1 MACCETPPPVE
12 RFDFSISPPPPP
24 RRQSICI
31 RSNIVHGHFDLPDLY
46 TLKDNDRAS
55 NINRVTPISLKP
67 RALIPRRRLPEDILT
82 ILSSCSMHHTD
93 ATTESL
99 MIPTLG
105 RRSLPFKFSQDTP
118 PRKRIKLMYHIVP
131 EGVNDTLKTVPLPAI
146 CKPTP
151 IRAIARSA

>member
-1 MACCETPPPVE
+1 MARCETPPPVE
-12 RFDFSISPPPPP
+12 RFEFSISPPPPP
-24 RRQSICI
+24 RRDLCI
-31 RSNIVHGHFDLPDLY
+31 RNNIVHGHFDLPDLY

-105 RRSLPFKFSQDTP
+105 RRSRSLPFKFSQDTP
-118 PRKRIKLMYHIVP
+118 PRKRTKVYVIP
-131 EGVNDTLKTVPLPAI
+131 ETGKDTLKTVPLPAI